1 MFKKSFK
8 TVLLFSTGLSAM
20 ANVSQSISLVEKQ
33 WGLKNNG
40 VEYTRKDGEYTRQ
53 IVKGLPGFDI
63 NLPTNMESLAS
74 KSKEVIVAVI
84 DTGVDINHPDLKGRI
99 WESPKCKG
107 KTEEERKN
115 LVCHGLNVLDSN
127 GDISDTVGHGTHI
140 AGVIASV
147 ANGFG
152 TDGVTHSKIKV
163 MPMKA
168 ARKKFKGYTVNGKLT
183 SELMASSVM
192 YALRNGAKVIN
203 LSLGY
208 PKVVVSPKVKA
219 TFDYAIKNGVVIVAA
234 AGNNNKNKP
243 VFPCNFPGVICV
255 GAMDAAGKKLTS
267 SNFGHKV
274 DIYAPG
280 ENIVSTIPVGLES
293 QILRVNGYDAR
304 NGTSHAAPYVAGL
317 AALIKAENPDMPV
330 SEVTK
335 RILGNAKIIKGNDGY
350 NYPFVDFKSSLTK
363 QETKIPL
370 LDIKAID
377 EVTVSANG
385 EFSLELP
392 VSSANGDFNYKITS
406 LNSDIEILD
415 ASGEFKTADAKK
427 SIQVNAKVKSLL
439 TKADSS
445 FIVELEQN
453 GKKIQKRLDLDLN
466 MVSVAD
472 SRAPILGLPS
482 AAIMKITKHYKRSSL
497 QRVLERNSE
506 KTTQDFFFANPS
518 KKNEIFLM
526 KEDGEKFVPSKLILE
541 KASEISAIIKMDV
554 NFDGEKDY
562 FVYGA
567 TEDKR
572 KYFFAYFDK
581 EGKPLF
587 KRNYWLLPSTR
598 FGGLSFVRG
607 FEKFSYLRV
616 KTEEFG
622 EFLTPVLVREWDL
635 PFDDNSTDPI
645 DRLLLEKKKR
655 AYYLLPKAEDK
666 FVELKLRT
674 LDSYTNVTKLRKD
687 LNVDDFQDL
696 DIAHIIPQTDAEKS
710 SGGLVATYVY
720 GKGYKKKTAL
730 VRYSNPNKLEVIES
744 NLGKNVDKND
754 LSRFRSAGDQ
764 TFSDDLMFV
773 RLYKRNL
780 LKIANTKV
788 RRSFTLK
795 SQEWA
800 NPIVG
805 TVEVFSNEDQ
815 REYFIESRYKVFSIK
830 EEAGKVIS
838 KQGLPVNRES
848 SYPGLS
854 FSQSFQGVKLGNGNV
869 GVFTDTKSIYGET
882 VSIMTNVNGEFIRPL
897 KFNILT
903 KKNCVSLGQSE
914 MNGKTVLQ
922 MHCTNGKGTWIER
935 QELSI

>member
-1 MFKKSFK
+1 MFKKSIQ
-8 TVLLFSTGLSAM
+8 TAILFSTGLSAF
-20 ANVSQSISLVEKQ
+20 ANVSQSVSLVERQ

-53 IVKGLPGFDI
+53 IVKGTPGFDI
-63 NLPTNMESLAS
+63 NLPKNMDVLAS
-74 KSKEVIVAVI
+74 QSKEVVVAVI
-84 DTGVDINHPDLKGRI
+84 DTGVDINHPDLKERI
-99 WESPKCKG
+99 WESPNCKG
-107 KTEEERKN
+107 KTEEERKD
-115 LVCHGLNVLDSN
+115 LVCNGLNVLDSN

-152 TDGVTHSKIKV
+152 TSGVTHSKIKV

-280 ENIVSTIPVGLES
+280 ENIISTIPVGLES
-293 QILRVNGYDAR
+293 QIIRVNGYDAR
-304 NGTSHAAPYVAGL
+304 NGTSHAAPYIAGL

-330 SEVTK
+330 AEVTK
-335 RILGNAKIIKGNDGY
+335 RILGNAKIVKGEDGY
-350 NYPFVDFKSSLTK
+350 NYPFVDFKASIENK
-363 QETKIPL
+363 QVTTPL
-370 LDIKAID
+370 LDVKAID
-377 EVTVSANG
+377 EVTVDTNG
-385 EFSLELP
+385 KFSLELP
-392 VSSANGDFNYKITS
+392 ISSANVDFKYSVKS
-406 LNSDIEILD
+406 LNKDIELTNTT
-415 ASGEFKTADAKK
+415 G
-427 SIQVNAKVKSLL
+427 SIETKEDTKAIKLEGHVKNLL

-445 FIVELEQN
+445 IVVTIEQN
-453 GKKIQKRLDLDLN
+453 GQKVDKRIDLDLN

-472 SRAPILGLPS
+472 TKTPVLGLPS
-482 AAIMKITKHYKRSSL
+482 KAIMRITKHYKRSSL

-506 KTTQDFFFANPS
+506 KSSQDFFFANPS
-518 KKNEIFLM
+518 KKNEIFLLREEAN
-526 KEDGEKFVPSKLILE
+526 KLVPTKLKLE

-581 EGKPLF
+581 DGKPIF
-587 KRNYWLLPSTR
+587 KKNYWLLPSTR
-598 FGGLSFVRG
+598 FGGLAFVRG
-607 FEKFSYLRV
+607 FEKFSYLKV
-616 KTEEFG
+616 KTEDFG

-635 PFDDNSTDPI
+635 PFDDNSSDPI

-655 AYYLLPKAEDK
+655 AYYLLPSVEEK
-666 FVELKLRT
+666 FVEMKLRT
-674 LDSYTNVTKLRKD
+674 LDSYTNITKLRSD
-687 LNVDDFQDL
+687 LEVEDFQDL
-696 DIAHIIPQTDAEKS
+696 DIAHLIPQTDVEKN
-710 SGGLVATYVY
+710 SGELVATYVY
-720 GKGYKKKTAL
+720 GKGYRKKTAL
-730 VRYSNPNKLEVIES
+730 VKFTGPKKLEIVTTD
-744 NLGKNVDKND
+744 LGKNVDRNN
-754 LSRFRSAGDQ
+754 LSRFRSTEDK
-764 TFSDDLMFV
+764 TYSDDLMFV
-773 RLYKRNL
+773 RLYKRDL
-780 LKIANTKV
+780 LKIGNTQVK
-788 RRSFTLK
+788 RSFTLK
-795 SQEWA
+795 SEEWA

-805 TVEVFSNEDQ
+805 TVEVFSNSDS
-815 REYFIESRYKVFSIK
+815 RDYFIESRYKVFSVK
-830 EEAGKVIS
+830 EENGKVIS
-838 KQGLPVNRES
+838 KQALPVNRES

-882 VSIMTNVNGEFIRPL
+882 VSVMTEVENEFIRPVKL
-897 KFNILT
+897 NILT